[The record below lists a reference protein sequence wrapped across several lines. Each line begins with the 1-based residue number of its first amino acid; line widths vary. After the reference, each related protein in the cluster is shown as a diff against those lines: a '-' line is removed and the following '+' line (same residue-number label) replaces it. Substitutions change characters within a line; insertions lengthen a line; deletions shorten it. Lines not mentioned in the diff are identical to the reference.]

1 MPFAGRNAGGLGDRD
16 GITGTREGI
25 GTKGQTTVMR
35 LKALLAISLAML
47 GGLGLA
53 TRSAGGQSIPVEG
66 IYDLVRGLLA
76 RRADTSRSERIR
88 LVDSADGLDASLEIA
103 VSGERELF
111 GVFSFGPTGRKIF
124 VHTVR
129 FRDSAGRAVLPRVI
143 DLKPLGEQGRG
154 ELVVAQI
161 PAAELDWLADATS
174 LEVELQGWDVTF
186 DGAID
191 EKGVRKIR
199 AFRDRRRAGAT
210 K

>member
-1 MPFAGRNAGGLGDRD
+1 MRLNALLAVSLAMVGGLGSS
-16 GITGTREGI
+16 T
-25 GTKGQTTVMR
+25 
-35 LKALLAISLAML
+35 LPAAA
-47 GGLGLA
+47 
-53 TRSAGGQSIPVEG
+53 QSIPVEG

-103 VSGERELF
+103 AGGERELF
-111 GVFSFGPTGRKIF
+111 GVFSFGPTGRELF

-129 FRDSAGRAVLPRVI
+129 FRDNTGRAVVPRVI

-161 PAAELDWLADATS
+161 PADELDWLADATS
-174 LEVELQGWDVTF
+174 LVVELQGWDVTF

-199 AFRDRRRAGAT
+199 TFRDRRRAGAT

>member
-1 MPFAGRNAGGLGDRD
+1 M
-16 GITGTREGI
+16 TR
-25 GTKGQTTVMR
+25 
-35 LKALLAISLAML
+35 LNALLAVSLAML
-47 GGLGLA
+47 GGITFSTRPA
-53 TRSAGGQSIPVEG
+53 TGQSIPVEG

-88 LVDSADGLDASLEIA
+88 LEDSADGLDASLEIA
-103 VSGERELF
+103 AGGERELF
-111 GVFSFGPTGRKIF
+111 GVFSFGPTGRKLF

-129 FRDSAGRAVLPRVI
+129 FRDSAGRAVVPRVI

-161 PAAELDWLADATS
+161 PADELDWLADATS

-199 AFRDRRRAGAT
+199 AFRDRRRAGDT

>member
-1 MPFAGRNAGGLGDRD
+1 MMRRNALLG
-16 GITGTREGI
+16 
-25 GTKGQTTVMR
+25 
-35 LKALLAISLAML
+35 ISLVML

-53 TRSAGGQSIPVEG
+53 TRSAGAQSIPVEG

-103 VSGERELF
+103 ASGERELF
-111 GVFSFGPTGRKIF
+111 GVFSFGPTGRKLF

-129 FRDSAGRAVLPRVI
+129 FRDSAGRSVLPRVI

-174 LEVELQGWDVTF
+174 LEVELQGWEVTF

-199 AFRDRRRAGAT
+199 AFRDRRREEAT